1 MKSQSTSS
9 TWDRAHRSLRAAC
22 GAGALAALAASA
34 PGCGN
39 APANIA
45 LGTVA
50 VAAVGGYSPEQEIE
64 QVYYLGIFD
73 PHEQVEPQQVYRLTV
88 HGQAS
93 FISRMKFG
101 SGWVP
106 ASLIDSLNTSASIG
120 SDSDRPTLQTAGKE
134 PLATLKTGRRL
145 VLFGPEGFREAPADY
160 RLVIVMGASP
170 EAFFKAIDTS
180 IGTISQVRR
189 EQSNPDVVRQL
200 VQAREQLSTEQQRL
214 SDLSADVTSDLP
226 AAAKGSGT

>member
-1 MKSQSTSS
+1 MLLIQPAEHPRAMSTRL
-9 TWDRAHRSLRAAC
+9 TRAC
-22 GAGALAALAASA
+22 ALGGVALNCFIGPA
-34 PGCGN
+34 GCGN

-45 LGTVA
+45 LGTVG
-50 VAAVGGYSPEQEIE
+50 VAAVGGYSPTQEIE

-73 PHEQVEPQQVYRLTV
+73 PHEQVEPQQVYRVTV

-106 ASLIDSLNTSASIG
+106 ATLIDSLNTNASMP
-120 SDSDRPTLQTAGKE
+120 SDSDRPTLQSAEKE
-134 PLATLKTGRRL
+134 PLAKLKTGRRM

-180 IGTISQVRR
+180 IGVISQVRR
-189 EQSNPDVVRQL
+189 EQSNPDVLRQL
-200 VQAREQLSTEQQRL
+200 VQAREQLSTEAQRL
-214 SDLSADVTSDLP
+214 NDLNMDVTIGLP
-226 AAAKGSGT
+226 ATPKGS